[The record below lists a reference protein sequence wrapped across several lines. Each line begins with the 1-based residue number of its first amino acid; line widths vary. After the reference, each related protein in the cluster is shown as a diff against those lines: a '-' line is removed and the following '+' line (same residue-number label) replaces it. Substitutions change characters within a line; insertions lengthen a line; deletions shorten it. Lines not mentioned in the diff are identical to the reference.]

1 MIDNTTLLLKIRQR
15 LNKISSNDS
24 SNIEAWQVIEAFNKG
39 QVAWA
44 RRDERGANMDRQG
57 DEQSTTQIDDL
68 QPLLKDTLPLT
79 LKAFD
84 GYQETVDVLPIDYMR
99 WKRFKAS
106 AVSGN
111 CNRPLKVYLGTEA
124 NIDLLLQDKNTQPNF
139 SWGETF
145 AILKG
150 NKIQIYNDSKFT
162 VDSLIL
168 VYYRLPIKIEIAGVK
183 DPYSGSIPT
192 VNVPCE
198 FKDDIAEILIDEAA
212 KILAGDIE
220 NTFQYQR
227 NDKSVKEDT

>member
-1 MIDNTTLLLKIRQR
+1 MITNSTLLLKIRQR

-39 QVAWA
+39 QVAWG

-68 QPLLKDTLPLT
+68 QPLLKDTPILT

-84 GYQETVDVLPIDYMR
+84 GYQETVASLPTDYMR
-99 WKRFKAS
+99 WKRFKAT
-106 AVSGN
+106 AVCGS
-111 CNRPLKVYLGTEA
+111 CTRPLKVYLGTEA

-139 SWGETF
+139 NWAETF
-145 AILKG
+145 AVMKG
-150 NKIQIYNDSKFT
+150 NKIQIYNDGKFT

-168 VYYRLPIKIEIAGVK
+168 VYYRLPVRIQIQGVK
-183 DPYSGSIPT
+183 DPYSGLTPT
-192 VNVPCE
+192 VDVPCE
-198 FKDDIAEILIDEAA
+198 FKDDVAEILIDEAA